1 MQVVS
6 LHPPSRR
13 EDWSLALPGIR
24 WSSVRAG
31 GVTPAGWHAWVGP
44 SVLLLKGTGTFG
56 LSLLDDGV
64 TVLYEIPRSAPRA
77 AAPSATCLALHREAD
92 ALCKRVECRLFAT
105 ESARNYYLGEY
116 CVERIERAEGAPAD
130 GATTAGDGAPV
141 ERASYPRTF
150 VRLRRLAAQD
160 ERVVSKYS
168 LPSDGRCARSRSEER
183 HAKVIALLL
192 PGWRLLHE
200 PECVSFFESELV
212 VDGRRRGW
220 GGDQYTCDYVAA
232 AGSARVCIE
241 SKASSEG
248 MDEVARLRCRAL
260 RDRSLARVIALVDHG
275 ARMWWHDF
283 GCPAHAN
290 EVGEAA
296 EAWGTDL
303 LSLRA
308 RLV

>member
-1 MQVVS
+1 M
-6 LHPPSRR
+6 
-13 EDWSLALPGIR
+13 
-24 WSSVRAG
+24 
-31 GVTPAGWHAWVGP
+31 
-44 SVLLLKGTGTFG
+44 LLLKGTGTFG

-77 AAPSATCLALHREAD
+77 APSATCLALHREAD
-92 ALCKRVECRLFAT
+92 ATCKRVECRLFAT

-116 CVERIERAEGAPAD
+116 CVERIERVESAERGRSAD
-130 GATTAGDGAPV
+130 GAQAGGDDALVRAPH
-141 ERASYPRTF
+141 PRTF

-160 ERVVSKYS
+160 ERVARGYS
-168 LPSDGRCARSRSEER
+168 LPSDGRRARSRSEER
-183 HAKVIALLL
+183 HAKVIESLL

-232 AGSARVCIE
+232 SGSARVCIE

-248 MDEVARLRCRAL
+248 LDEVARLRCRAL

-283 GCPAHAN
+283 GCPARAN

-296 EAWGTDL
+296 EAWGYDL